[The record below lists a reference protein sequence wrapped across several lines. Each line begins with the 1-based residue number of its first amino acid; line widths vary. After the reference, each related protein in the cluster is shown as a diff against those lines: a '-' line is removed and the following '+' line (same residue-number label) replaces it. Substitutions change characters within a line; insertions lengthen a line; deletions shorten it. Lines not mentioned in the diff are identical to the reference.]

1 MSTLENPKAYGKDVY
16 YLCGLVGRVTRRTL
30 YLLYMNGDFK
40 TMPPEDIKKQLDFCG
55 LSEEELKKIT
65 HRLTN
70 PATQQYVL
78 EKNLLSGAKT
88 ALNVLLALIA
98 AYLLILIFSMSN
110 PSNILKSTSTVYAL
124 ASRDA

>member
-1 MSTLENPKAYGKDVY
+1 ME
-16 YLCGLVGRVTRRTL
+16 RRRRG
-30 YLLYMNGDFK
+30 N
-40 TMPPEDIKKQLDFCG
+40 
-55 LSEEELKKIT
+55 
-65 HRLTN
+65 
-70 PATQQYVL
+70 AQQYVL

-88 ALNVLLALIA
+88 SLNVLLALIA